1 VVTLRAARV
10 AWQEKDGKSGAAE
23 QRKSDRE
30 TVSGRSVERR
40 RVKRMVRRVVRK
52 RHTGTLV

>member
-1 VVTLRAARV
+1 MVTLRAARV
-10 AWQEKDGKSGAAE
+10 AWQEKDGESGAAE

-30 TVSGRSVERR
+30 TVLGRSVERR
-40 RVKRMVRRVVRK
+40 TVKRMVRRVVRK